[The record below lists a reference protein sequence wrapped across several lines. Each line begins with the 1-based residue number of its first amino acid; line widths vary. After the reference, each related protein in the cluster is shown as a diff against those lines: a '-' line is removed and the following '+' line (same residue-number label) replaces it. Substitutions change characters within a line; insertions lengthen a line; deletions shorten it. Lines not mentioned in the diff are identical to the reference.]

1 MLFRSPVFKAVERTL
16 SVDPAALSFKAA
28 GESKYVT
35 VTASGDYS
43 VVSVP
48 AGFTAEGTDDGLKI
62 TAGVNSSGQA
72 VSGTLVVSLDADPE
86 TKAEIALSQAAVD
99 EEEGGE

>member
-1 MLFRSPVFKAVERTL
+1 MVRTISADPV
-16 SVDPAALSFKAA
+16 SLSFKAA
-28 GESKYVT
+28 GESKEVT
-35 VTASGDYS
+35 ITASGDYS
-43 VVSVP
+43 VTSVP

-62 TAGVNSSGQA
+62 TAGVNSSGKA

-86 TKAEIALSQAAVD
+86 KKVEITLSQAAVD